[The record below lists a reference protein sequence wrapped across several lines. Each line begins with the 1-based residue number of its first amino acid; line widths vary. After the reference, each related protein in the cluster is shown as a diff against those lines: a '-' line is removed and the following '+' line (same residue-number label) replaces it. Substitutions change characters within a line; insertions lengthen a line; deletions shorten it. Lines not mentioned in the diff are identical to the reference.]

1 MQGKI
6 FLVILFTVMLMAG
19 CNYILTK
26 QKGLKNETEKKNES
40 APTLNTPTSN
50 VSDINSTKQP
60 DQQSGKIELE
70 IEELNKNLDQYNN
83 KVVRVKGFFG
93 HKNWHGRTGMS
104 YLVKEGEM
112 LTINTPYPEF
122 NYIRLDTD
130 APEDLEGKKIVVEG
144 RVSIGTINLPIKDQ
158 TRVAIIKV
166 DDYSVIN

>member
-1 MQGKI
+1 MKGKI

-26 QKGLKNETEKKNES
+26 QKGLKNEAEEKNE
-40 APTLNTPTSN
+40 NTSN
-50 VSDINSTKQP
+50 SPNSNLSDMNNTKQL
-60 DQQSGKIELE
+60 DQQPGKIELE
-70 IEELNKNLDQYNN
+70 IEDLNKNLDKYSN
-83 KVVRVKGFFG
+83 KVVRVNGFFG

-144 RVSIGTINLPIKDQ
+144 MVSIGTINLPIKDQ

-166 DDYSVIN
+166 DDYSVIK